1 MIWGKT
7 LDPGKLYTEVVHTD
21 IHLSMAAL
29 ESRGDR
35 GAEYSGYS
43 QVMLKTAEA
52 EFLLCT
58 LVHGMIFQQTLDV
71 QLKKGEEISVYT
83 EGKNKVHLTGYSICL
98 GENLVSSVSGRTG
111 RSNNQDGAALHSDSD
126 SVASSQDGVHC
137 PVIKTEYQES
147 ELEEFWQA
155 SRSESFTMAPLP
167 CGTSDLMRWV
177 ELRNRTMDGVS
188 NYGPRLEG
196 VHEATRLNSYTLSHQ
211 RTSKNPEKDVT
222 NSASVAELRQM
233 LNQDSEDDI
242 SSGSEDER
250 QPSSGREASSPNQ
263 DQIAALHQLKSPPI
277 TQRINAVVAQ
287 KAHQRTEESVQSRD
301 LPPNSSY
308 QRISEPV
315 AASQVS
321 PVLQLQAAM
330 LQKASS
336 QECSNHD
343 EVVTLPIPAPV
354 RGYQCQFCFKLFRH
368 VSNFKSHQLIHTNL
382 KPYKCRFCGVGFK
395 QTGNLKAHERIHTGD
410 RPYKCSYCGKQ
421 FARSTT
427 RNTHE
432 KLHTNSVTYR
442 CNVCD
447 RIFMHANSLK
457 KHQMLHKT

>member
-1 MIWGKT
+1 MNPIVCIRGKGLLKSEST
-7 LDPGKLYTEVVHTD
+7 PFENHVLV
-21 IHLSMAAL
+21 LS
-29 ESRGDR
+29 ED
-35 GAEYSGYS
+35 
-43 QVMLKTAEA
+43 VNLKP
-52 EFLLCT
+52 
-58 LVHGMIFQQTLDV
+58 
-71 QLKKGEEISVYT
+71 
-83 EGKNKVHLTGYSICL
+83 
-98 GENLVSSVSGRTG
+98 
-111 RSNNQDGAALHSDSD
+111 DSLID
-126 SVASSQDGVHC
+126 WNIYM
-137 PVIKTEYQES
+137 IKTS
-147 ELEEFWQA
+147 VPFLHFWFCIIWLNVWY
-155 SRSESFTMAPLP
+155 SWSH
-167 CGTSDLMRWV
+167 
-177 ELRNRTMDGVS
+177 VS
-188 NYGPRLEG
+188 
-196 VHEATRLNSYTLSHQ
+196 A
-211 RTSKNPEKDVT
+211 
-222 NSASVAELRQM
+222 
-233 LNQDSEDDI
+233 
-242 SSGSEDER
+242 
-250 QPSSGREASSPNQ
+250 
-263 DQIAALHQLKSPPI
+263 
-277 TQRINAVVAQ
+277 
-287 KAHQRTEESVQSRD
+287 AHQRTEESVQSRD

-315 AASQVS
+315 ASSQVS